1 MNIIK
6 QKAISLFE
14 NALAKSGTI
23 LSVREW
29 DPATFFEI
37 DVHFPNLDMSG
48 WTKVQH
54 IKVKVANGIYRD
66 YTPAGWD
73 ADIRTCTLYIDAV
86 QDGPGS
92 NWVKSLKQGD
102 EITYIGVGSTLHKP
116 VEDNEMI
123 VLGDMSCIG
132 HYLALQ
138 QLAGDKLLR
147 GAIAIAEES
156 HCNEFYQY
164 FKWKVQPVLQSDSGG
179 FNSLMQWTLD
189 KNLSDSAIYISGH
202 IPTCVQLRK
211 ELKKR
216 KDQPYGI
223 RAQGFWK

>member
-1 MNIIK
+1 
-6 QKAISLFE
+6 
-14 NALAKSGTI
+14 
-23 LSVREW
+23 
-29 DPATFFEI
+29 
-37 DVHFPNLDMSG
+37 
-48 WTKVQH
+48 
-54 IKVKVANGIYRD
+54 
-66 YTPAGWD
+66 
-73 ADIRTCTLYIDAV
+73 
-86 QDGPGS
+86 
-92 NWVKSLKQGD
+92 
-102 EITYIGVGSTLHKP
+102 
-116 VEDNEMI
+116 
-123 VLGDMSCIG
+123 
-132 HYLALQ
+132 
-138 QLAGDKLLR
+138 LLR

-189 KNLSDSAIYISGH
+189 KNLSDSAVYISGH